1 VNATTDLQ
9 RAGAEQ
15 ADATLHWLNSSES
28 GLTTEEARRRLQE
41 IGPNAV
47 TQHGVQAVAVFLR
60 QLGNPLLI
68 LLGVATATA
77 FAFGERS
84 DALIILVIVSLS
96 VGLGFINEYRSE
108 RAVAELH
115 NRIRHTGLVTRD
127 GKLAS
132 IDVTEIVPGDVVT
145 LNVGDIVPADMR
157 LLRVQTLECDE
168 AVLTGESMTRAKTA
182 AATPAGDAP
191 LKLPSC
197 AYMGTVVRAGTGRGV
212 VVATG
217 VRTVFGQVAQ
227 ALGRRPPETA
237 FQRGLRDFSVLLLWV
252 TFALT
257 GSIFALNTLL
267 GRPLL
272 EAALFS
278 LAVAVG
284 LTPQL
289 LPAIVTISLSVGARR
304 LARRSVVVKRLVSIE
319 DLGNIQVLFTDKTGT
334 LTEGRITFQ
343 AALDPS
349 GNPKPEVF
357 TLGLLCNS
365 ATREGDTLVGG
376 NPLDRA
382 LWEAAGAPP
391 TAYRRIAEAP
401 FDYDRQLMSVLV
413 EGPDGERRIIS
424 KGAPEA
430 ILARCLDVPVSAAPQ
445 LDRLFEAGA
454 RVVAVASRGAPG
466 ATAITPTAETG
477 LSLAGFLVFEDPL
490 KADASESLH
499 RLATLGIAVKI
510 VTGDNPR
517 VAVKVCGE
525 LGLPVAG
532 TLTGSQLDQ
541 MDDHAL
547 AAALPT
553 TTIFARV
560 TPEQKSRIIRL
571 QRAQH
576 TDVAF
581 LGDGV
586 NDAVALHDADVG
598 ISVDSATDVAKD
610 AADIVLLDKDLGILA
625 DGVVEGRRIFSNTI
639 KYVLMGTSSNFGNM
653 FSAAGAS
660 LFLPFL
666 PMTPTQILLNNLL
679 YDISEMTIPTDRVD
693 AELLERPA
701 QWDMRFI
708 RRFMIVFGPISS
720 LFDFLTFGVML
731 VVFHAT
737 HSLFQ
742 TGWFVE
748 SLATQTLVI
757 FVIRTRRV
765 PFFRS
770 PPGRALA
777 ATSVACVIVG
787 AVIPFT
793 PVAALFGF
801 RPLPFAFFA
810 ILAAMVAA
818 YLALVELGK
827 AIFFARWR
835 VAGSARPRSDRW
847 QRRISRVRTR
857 WSAAE

>member
-1 VNATTDLQ
+1 MSATTDLQ
-9 RAGAEQ
+9 RTGAEE
-15 ADATLHWLNSSES
+15 AAVVLHRLGSSDT
-28 GLTTEEARRRLQE
+28 GLSTEEAHRRLAE
-41 IGPNAV
+41 TGRNAV
-47 TQHGVQAVAVFLR
+47 THHGVQALAVLLR
-60 QLGNPLLI
+60 QLRNPLLI
-68 LLGVATATA
+68 LLGAATATA
-77 FAFGERS
+77 FALGERS
-84 DALIILVIVSLS
+84 DALIILVIVSIS

-115 NRIRHTGLVTRD
+115 SRIRHTALVIRD
-127 GKLAS
+127 GKPS
-132 IDVTEIVPGDVVT
+132 SVDVTELVPGDVVM

-157 LLRVQTLECDE
+157 LLEVQTLECDE

-182 AATPAGDAP
+182 AATPASDAP

-197 AYMGTVVRAGTGRGV
+197 AYMGTVVRAGAGRGV

-217 VRTVFGQVAQ
+217 VRTLFGQVAQ

-257 GSIFALNTLL
+257 GSIFVLNALL

-334 LTEGRITFQ
+334 LTQGQITYQ
-343 AALDPS
+343 AALNPA
-349 GNPKPEVF
+349 GNPSPDVF
-357 TLGLLCNS
+357 RLGLLCNS
-365 ATREGDTLVGG
+365 ATRDGATVVGG

-382 LWEAAGAPP
+382 LWEAADVPP
-391 TAYRRIAEAP
+391 AGYRRIAEAP
-401 FDYDRQLMSVLV
+401 FDYDRKLMSVLV
-413 EGPDGERRIIS
+413 QAPDGERGIIS

-430 ILARCLDVPVSAAPQ
+430 ILARCLDVPASAGPV
-445 LDRLFEAGA
+445 LDRLFDTGT
-454 RVVAVASRGAPG
+454 RVVAVAHRRAPG
-466 ATAITPTAETG
+466 VAGITAADESG
-477 LSLAGFLVFEDPL
+477 LTLDGFLTFDDPL
-490 KADASESLH
+490 KHDARESLQ
-499 RLATLGIAVKI
+499 RLATLGIAMKI
-510 VTGDNPR
+510 VTGDNAR
-517 VAVKVCGE
+517 VAAKVCSL
-525 LGLPVAG
+525 LGIPVTG
-532 TLTGSQLDQ
+532 TLTGSQLDE

-547 AAALPT
+547 EAALPHT
-553 TTIFARV
+553 NIFARV
-560 TPEQKSRIIRL
+560 TPEQKSRVIQL

-610 AADIVLLDKDLGILA
+610 AADIVLLEKDLGILA

-693 AELLERPA
+693 PELLERPA
-701 QWDMRFI
+701 QWDTRFI
-708 RRFMIVFGPISS
+708 RRFMIAFGPISS
-720 LFDFLTFGVML
+720 LFDFLTFGVM
-731 VVFHAT
+731 VWVFHAT
-737 HSLFQ
+737 HGLFQ

-765 PFFRS
+765 PFFKS
-770 PPGRALA
+770 SPGRALA
-777 ATSVACVIVG
+777 ATSLACVSVG
-787 AVIPFT
+787 AIIPFT
-793 PVAALFGF
+793 PAAGIFGF
-801 RPLPFAFFA
+801 RPLPFGFFA
-810 ILAAMVAA
+810 ILAAMVVT

-827 AIFFARWR
+827 AFFFARWR
-835 VAGSARPRSDRW
+835 PAGSGTPLTEQR

-857 WSAAE
+857 WSAAL

>member
-1 VNATTDLQ
+1 VSATTDLQ

-15 ADATLHWLNSSES
+15 ADVALHQLGSSDT
-28 GLTTEEARRRLQE
+28 GLTTQEARRRLE
-41 IGPNAV
+41 ESGPNAV
-47 TQHGVQAVAVFLR
+47 TEHGVQALAVLLR
-60 QLGNPLLI
+60 QLRNPLLI
-68 LLGVATATA
+68 LLGAATATA

-84 DALIILVIVSLS
+84 DALIILMIVSIS

-115 NRIRHTGLVTRD
+115 GRIRHTALVIRD
-127 GKLAS
+127 GKLS
-132 IDVTEIVPGDVVT
+132 SVDVTELVPGDVLM
-145 LNVGDIVPADMR
+145 LNVGDIVPADLR
-157 LLRVQTLECDE
+157 LLEVQTLECDE

-182 AATPAGDAP
+182 AATPASDAP
-191 LKLPSC
+191 LMLPSC
-197 AYMGTVVRAGTGRGV
+197 AYMGTVVRAGAGRGV

-217 VRTVFGQVAQ
+217 VRTLFGQVAQ

-257 GSIFALNTLL
+257 GSIFVLNALL

-334 LTEGRITFQ
+334 LTQGRITYQ
-343 AALDPS
+343 AALDPA
-349 GNPKPEVF
+349 GNPAPQVF

-365 ATREGDTLVGG
+365 ATRDGARVVGG

-382 LWEAAGAPP
+382 LWEAADAPP
-391 TAYRRIAEAP
+391 AGYRRTAEAP
-401 FDYDRQLMSVLV
+401 FDYDLKLMSVLV
-413 EGPDGERRIIS
+413 QGPDGERRIIS

-430 ILARCLDVPVSAAPQ
+430 ILARCLDVPASAGPL
-445 LDRLFEAGA
+445 LDRLFDAGT
-454 RVVAVASRGAPG
+454 RVVAVASRSAPSM
-466 ATAITPTAETG
+466 TAITPADETR
-477 LSLAGFLVFEDPL
+477 LSLDGFLTFEDPL
-490 KADASESLH
+490 KHDARESLH
-499 RLATLGIAVKI
+499 RLSTLGIAVKI
-510 VTGDNPR
+510 VTGDNAR
-517 VAVKVCGE
+517 VAAKVCGE
-525 LGLPVAG
+525 LGIPVTG
-532 TLTGSQLDQ
+532 TLTGSQLDE
-541 MDDHAL
+541 MDDRAL
-547 AAALPT
+547 EAALPNT
-553 TTIFARV
+553 NIFARV

-610 AADIVLLDKDLGILA
+610 AADIVLLEKDLGILA
-625 DGVVEGRRIFSNTI
+625 EGVVEGRRIFSNTI

-693 AELLERPA
+693 PELLERPA
-701 QWDMRFI
+701 KWDMRFI
-708 RRFMIVFGPISS
+708 RRFMIAFGPISS

-731 VVFHAT
+731 LVFHAT
-737 HSLFQ
+737 QGLFQ

-765 PFFRS
+765 PFFKS
-770 PPGRALA
+770 PPGQALA
-777 ATSVACVIVG
+777 ATTLACVIVG
-787 AVIPFT
+787 AIIPFT
-793 PVAALFGF
+793 PAARIFGF
-801 RPLPFAFFA
+801 RPLPFGFFV
-810 ILAAMVAA
+810 ILAAMVAT

-827 AIFFARWR
+827 AFFFARWR
-835 VAGSARPRSDRW
+835 PAGSAAPLSDRR

-857 WSAAE
+857 WSTAL

>member
-1 VNATTDLQ
+1 VSATTDLQ

-15 ADATLHWLNSSES
+15 ADVALHRLGSSDT
-28 GLTTEEARRRLQE
+28 GLTTQEARRRLEE

-47 TQHGVQAVAVFLR
+47 TEHGVQALAVLLR
-60 QLGNPLLI
+60 QLRNPLLI
-68 LLGVATATA
+68 LLGAATATA

-84 DALIILVIVSLS
+84 NALIILVIVSIS

-115 NRIRHTGLVTRD
+115 GRIRHTALVIRD
-127 GKLAS
+127 GKLS
-132 IDVTEIVPGDVVT
+132 SVDVTELVPGDVVM

-157 LLRVQTLECDE
+157 LLQVQTLECDE

-182 AATPAGDAP
+182 AATPASDGP

-197 AYMGTVVRAGTGRGV
+197 AYMGTVVRAGSGRGV

-257 GSIFALNTLL
+257 GSIFVLNTLL

-278 LAVAVG
+278 LAVAIG

-304 LARRSVVVKRLVSIE
+304 LARRAVVVKRLVSIE
-319 DLGNIQVLFTDKTGT
+319 DLGNIEVLFTDKTGT

-343 AALDPS
+343 AALDPA

-376 NPLDRA
+376 NALDRA
-382 LWEAAGAPP
+382 LWEAAGAPL
-391 TAYRRIAEAP
+391 AGYQRIAEAP

-413 EGPDGERRIIS
+413 EGPAGQRRIIS

-430 ILARCLDVPVSAAPQ
+430 IVSRCRDVPASASLQ
-445 LDRLFEAGA
+445 LDQLFEAGA
-454 RVVAVASRGAPG
+454 RVVGVASRGAPS
-466 ATAITPTAETG
+466 ATPITPADETG
-477 LSLAGFLVFEDPL
+477 LSLDGFLVFEDPL
-490 KADASESLH
+490 KHDAKKSLQ
-499 RLATLGIAVKI
+499 RLATLGITVKI

-517 VAVKVCGE
+517 VAVKVCSE
-525 LGLPVAG
+525 LGIPVTG
-532 TLTGSQLDQ
+532 TLTGSQLDE

-547 AAALPT
+547 EAALPNT
-553 TTIFARV
+553 NIFARV

-571 QRAQH
+571 QRVQH

-598 ISVDSATDVAKD
+598 ISVESATDVAKD
-610 AADIVLLDKDLGILA
+610 AADIVLLEKDLGILA

-693 AELLERPA
+693 PELLERPA
-701 QWDMRFI
+701 KWDMRFI
-708 RRFMIVFGPISS
+708 RRFMIAFGPISS

-731 VVFHAT
+731 LVFHAT
-737 HSLFQ
+737 QGLFQ

-765 PFFRS
+765 PFFKS
-770 PPGRALA
+770 PPGQALA
-777 ATSVACVIVG
+777 ATTLACVIVG
-787 AVIPFT
+787 AIIPFT
-793 PVAALFGF
+793 PAARIFGF
-801 RPLPFAFFA
+801 RPLPFGFFV
-810 ILAAMVAA
+810 ILAAMVVT

-827 AIFFARWR
+827 AFFFARWR
-835 VAGSARPRSDRW
+835 PAGSAAPLSDRR

-857 WSAAE
+857 WSTAL